1 MTDASDIL
9 ILGSLGGTL
18 NSDRGFEIDF
28 ALRIILRY
36 NELSSRSKT
45 LLDRQGKRLSTRALV
60 S

>member
-9 ILGSLGGTL
+9 ILGSLVGTL

-36 NELSSRSKT
+36 NELWSRSNT